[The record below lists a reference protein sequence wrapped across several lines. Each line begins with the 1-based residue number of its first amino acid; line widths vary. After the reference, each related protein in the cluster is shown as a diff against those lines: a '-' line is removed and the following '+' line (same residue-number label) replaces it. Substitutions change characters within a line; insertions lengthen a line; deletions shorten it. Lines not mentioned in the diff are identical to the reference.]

1 MESTHTTMTTFPHRR
16 LFMKK
21 LALVAI
27 AALIAGQIS
36 LKTAP
41 QNAQSQTGT
50 IHGRVVR
57 DGTMDP
63 IPDVQVFMNGTPAAP
78 AASVVTPFATNGVV
92 ILNGIVVSG
101 TIPGAA
107 TASAPSAITD
117 SGGNFTIR

>member
-1 MESTHTTMTTFPHRR
+1 MESTDTTMTTFPHRR

-36 LKTAP
+36 MKTAP

-63 IPDVQVFMNGTPAAP
+63 IPDVQIFMNGTPAAP
-78 AASVVTPFATNGVV
+78 AASVVTPLATKGIIIVNGAVV
-92 ILNGIVVSG
+92 TATV
-101 TIPGAA
+101 PGAA
-107 TASAPSAITD
+107 TANA
-117 SGGNFTIR
+117 